1 MKTPESNWLEK
12 MVVYSAGQANVLPLT
27 SRCNLRCRFCS
38 HQGNP
43 PEFKLPFLPDR
54 PLQEVEA
61 VAEYLDPRRKVV
73 IGESA
78 TKIPEGEPLLYPQ
91 LIPLLCRLRQRF
103 PGTAV
108 QITTNGIEL
117 TEELVSVLADLT
129 PLEVVVS
136 LNSATP
142 EGRWQLMGDPQPLRA
157 INGVERLARW
167 GVPFHGSIVLMPQ
180 LVGWDDIE
188 YTIGFLE
195 GQGCR
200 TVRLLI
206 PGCTD
211 WGLSRGQPAGFS
223 LSEWVGLA
231 PRLEELRSRFDLPIT
246 MEPPIW
252 PSGAGQPG
260 TLLAALVEG
269 VIRGSAAEIA
279 GLREGD
285 VILRVDGERVF
296 SRVDA
301 FERIRKADQPWVT
314 VARGERE
321 FEVRMAK
328 TAEEA
333 SGLVMNYDFD
343 PVLARRIYHQ
353 TLAGGFLLLTSAL
366 AAPVLTAALVRCR
379 AESEDPSAFTCRDME
394 EAVAYLQECDIHL
407 QVVPNALLG
416 GNIGCAGLLTVS
428 DLLAGYQQ
436 FQMKHPRVKVR
447 QVLVP
452 DVAFD
457 HRGEDLS
464 GRGYR
469 DLEAAIGRPVRPA

>member
-1 MKTPESNWLEK
+1 MI
-12 MVVYSAGQANVLPLT
+12 VYSASQANVLPLT

-43 PEFKLPFLPDR
+43 PDFKLPFLSDR
-54 PLQEVEA
+54 PLKELEVLA
-61 VAEYLDPRRKVV
+61 GYLDPRRKVV

-91 LIPLLCRLRQRF
+91 LVPLLCHLRRRF
-103 PGTAV
+103 PRMSV
-108 QITTNGIEL
+108 QITTNCIEL
-117 TEELVSVLADLT
+117 TEELASVMADLQ
-129 PLEVVVS
+129 PLELVVS

-142 EGRWQLMGDPQPLRA
+142 EGRRRLMGDPRPLRA
-157 INGVERLARW
+157 INGVERLGRW

-200 TVRLLI
+200 MVRLLM
-206 PGCTD
+206 PGFTD
-211 WGLSRGQPAGFS
+211 WGHSRGQPAEFS
-223 LSEWVGLA
+223 LGDWYKLA
-231 PRLEELRSRFDLPIT
+231 PRLEELRSRFDLPII

-252 PSGAGQPG
+252 PSPTQPG
-260 TLLAALVEG
+260 AMLAGLVEG
-269 VIRGSAAEIA
+269 VIRGSDAERA

-285 VILRVDGERVF
+285 VILQVNGERVF

-301 FERIRKADQPWVT
+301 FERIRRAGQPRVT

-321 FEVRMAK
+321 FEVRIAK
-328 TAEEA
+328 TAGEA
-333 SGLVMNYDFD
+333 SGMVMSYDFD
-343 PVLARRIYHQ
+343 PVLARKTYHQ
-353 TLAGGFLLLTSAL
+353 TLAGGFLLLTSVL
-366 AAPVLTAALVRCR
+366 AAPMLAAALTCCW
-379 AESEDPSAFTCRDME
+379 AESEGLINPPLQDLE
-394 EAVAYLQECDIHL
+394 EAIAYLQQRDIYL
-407 QVVPNALLG
+407 QVVSNNLLG

-436 FQMKHPRVKVR
+436 FQIRHPQVKLR

-452 DVAFD
+452 DAAFD
-457 HRGEDLS
+457 HHGEDLC
-464 GRGYR
+464 GRGFW
-469 DLEAAIGRPVRPA
+469 DLEAAIGKPVRPF